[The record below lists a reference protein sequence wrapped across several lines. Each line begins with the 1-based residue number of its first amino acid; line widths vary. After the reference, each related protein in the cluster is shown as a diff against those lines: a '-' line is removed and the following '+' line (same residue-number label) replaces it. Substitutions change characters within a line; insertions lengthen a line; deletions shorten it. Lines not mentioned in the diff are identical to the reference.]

1 MIAATPESALARRRQ
16 RAVLVI
22 AGAALLLLASI
33 VIASG
38 VGAVRLSVGQ
48 VFDGLFDRGDTFAR
62 QIVWQI
68 RFPRV
73 LVAAMVGMN
82 LGIAG
87 CILQAITRNPLG
99 DPHVLGFSSGAGL
112 ASVALLT
119 LVSGYPVHL
128 VPLAAFAGSLASAS
142 LVFLL
147 AWRGGISPVRFA
159 LAGVAVAALF
169 TALSTAL
176 IATSD
181 LFTQATLSFLA
192 GGLYQRGWDDV
203 QVILPYTLVAGLV
216 AIILADSLNV
226 LSLGDDVAR
235 GLGMRVERTRLL
247 MAGLAAV
254 LTGAAVAVS
263 GLLAFVGLMAP
274 HVARL
279 LVGSDHRYV
288 VPLAALLGALLL
300 VVADAI
306 ARVVIAPSE
315 IPVGILTAVLGAPVL
330 LILIRTRT

>member
-1 MIAATPESALARRRQ
+1 MIAAPPDTVTRRNG

-22 AGAALLLLASI
+22 AGTALLLLAAI
-33 VIASG
+33 LAASS
-38 VGAVRLSVGQ
+38 VGAVRLTIPQ
-48 VFDGLFDRGDTFAR
+48 VFDGLLDRGDAFAR
-62 QIVWQI
+62 TIVWQI

-82 LGIAG
+82 LAIAG
-87 CILQAITRNPLG
+87 CILQSITRNPLG

-112 ASVALLT
+112 VSIALLT
-119 LVSGYPVHL
+119 LASGYPVQL
-128 VPLAAFAGSLASAS
+128 VPFAAFLGSLLSAS
-142 LVFLL
+142 VVFAL

-169 TALSTAL
+169 TAISTAL

-192 GGLYQRGWDDV
+192 GGLYQRNWTDV
-203 QVILPYTLVAGLV
+203 WTIMPYTVGAGCVAILVAG
-216 AIILADSLNV
+216 ALNM
-226 LSLGDDVAR
+226 LLLGDDVAR
-235 GLGMRVERTRLL
+235 SLGMHVERTRLL
-247 MAGLAAV
+247 LAGLAAV
-254 LTGAAVAVS
+254 LTGSAVAVS
-263 GLLAFVGLMAP
+263 GLLAFVGLVAP

-279 LVGSDHRYV
+279 LVGSDQRFV
-288 VPLAALLGALLL
+288 VPLSALIGALLL
-300 VVADAI
+300 VMADAV

-315 IPVGILTAVLGAPVL
+315 IPVGILTAVIGAPVL

>member
-1 MIAATPESALARRRQ
+1 VTIDSALARRRQ

-22 AGAALLLLASI
+22 TGTALVLLASI
-33 VIASG
+33 VVASG
-38 VGAVRLSVGQ
+38 VGAVRLGPGQ
-48 VFDGLFDRGDTFAR
+48 VFDGLFDRGDVFAR
-62 QIVWQI
+62 QVVWQI

-73 LVAAMVGMN
+73 LVAAFVGMN

-99 DPHVLGFSSGAGL
+99 DPHVLGFSAGAGL

-119 LVSGYPVHL
+119 LASGYPVHL
-128 VPLAAFAGSLASAS
+128 VPFAAFAGSLLSAG
-142 LVFLL
+142 LVFAL

-169 TALSTAL
+169 TALSTAV

-192 GGLYQRGWDDV
+192 GGLYQRGWEDV
-203 QVILPYTLVAGLV
+203 QVIAPYTIVAGLT
-216 AIILADSLNV
+216 AIVVADSLN
-226 LSLGDDVAR
+226 LLALGDGVAR

-247 MAGLAAV
+247 LAALAAV

-263 GLLAFVGLMAP
+263 GLLAFVGLVAP
-274 HVARL
+274 HTARL
-279 LVGSDHRYV
+279 LVGSDQRYV

-300 VVADAI
+300 VVADAV

-315 IPVGILTAVLGAPVL
+315 IPVGILTAVIGAPVL
-330 LILIRTRT
+330 LLLIRTRT